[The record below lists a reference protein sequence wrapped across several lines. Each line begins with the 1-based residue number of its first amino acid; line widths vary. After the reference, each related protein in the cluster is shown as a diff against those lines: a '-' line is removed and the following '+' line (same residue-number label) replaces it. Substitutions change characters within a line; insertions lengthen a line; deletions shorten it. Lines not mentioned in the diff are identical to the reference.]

1 MLLMTKTLEGS
12 SPGFEVQTV
21 EVVEGYLLVRLR
33 VGKQRQE
40 EYRDT
45 PMGRHRTRRTLLQDG
60 VILSDESGNSVS
72 PLQSVGSGDGPF
84 AGMEEIA
91 FPLMPSLS
99 LEDILTLETADVRL
113 RFAVVKPGPAAA
125 VSFDTVG
132 RG

>member
-1 MLLMTKTLEGS
+1 M
-12 SPGFEVQTV
+12 

-33 VGKQRQE
+33 VGDERQE
-40 EYRDT
+40 YLDT
-45 PMGRHRTRRTLLQDG
+45 PRGVRLRRRGLLEDG

-84 AGMEEIA
+84 AGMEDIA

-99 LEDILTLETADVRL
+99 LEDTLSLDTADVHL
-113 RFAVVKPGPAAA
+113 RFAVVKPGRAATEPLDPA
-125 VSFDTVG
+125 D

>member
-1 MLLMTKTLEGS
+1 MTETLEGS

-33 VGKQRQE
+33 VGDERQE
-40 EYRDT
+40 YLDT
-45 PMGRHRTRRTLLQDG
+45 PRGVRLRWRSLLEDG
-60 VILSDESGNSVS
+60 VILSDESGTRLS

-84 AGMEEIA
+84 AGLEDIA

-99 LEDILTLETADVRL
+99 LKGTLTLDTADVHL
-113 RFAVVKPGPAAA
+113 RFAVVTPGPTAAEP
-125 VSFDTVG
+125 FDAVG